1 MMNFKHI
8 IAGALIAAASNVATA
23 DRIKDYASFSG
34 VRQNQLVGYG
44 LVVGLD
50 GTGDQTAQTP
60 FAVQSTLSMLQKLGV
75 TLPPNAQLQLKNL
88 ATVIVTANMPA
99 FGKIGQ
105 PIDVTVSSMG
115 NAKSLRGGTL
125 IATPLKGLDGQSYA
139 VAQGSIIVSGAGTEV
154 GLNRTTINHLTVGGV
169 PAGATIERTIPTEL
183 GNNGTM
189 LLELNSNTD
198 FQMAGK
204 VADSVN
210 QVFPGKARAL
220 DGRSVEL
227 TVPADS
233 YQRVTF
239 LGQVEN
245 LPLGGPIHGARVII
259 NARSGSVV
267 LNQSVRVDECAV
279 AHGNLMIQITTE
291 PEVSQPGALS
301 NGKTKVVERQTIQV
315 KQAPGQFVRLPA
327 DTNLMQ
333 VVNAINNTGA
343 TPADLIAVLQ
353 AMRAAGAL
361 RAEIDVI

>member
-1 MMNFKHI
+1 MNKI
-8 IAGALIAAASNVATA
+8 KYLLVGALLVSSAGSALA
-23 DRIKDYASFSG
+23 DRIKDYAAFSG

-139 VAQGSIIVSGAGTEV
+139 VAQGSIIVSGAGAEV
-154 GLNRTTINHLTVGGV
+154 GANRTTINHLNVGLV

-189 LLELNSNTD
+189 LLELKNSTD

-204 VADSVN
+204 IADSVN

-227 TVPADS
+227 LVPTDS
-233 YQRVTF
+233 YQRVSF

-267 LNQSVRVDECAV
+267 LNQAVRVDECAV
-279 AHGNLMIQITTE
+279 AHGNLMIQITSE
-291 PEVSQPGALS
+291 PEVSQPGPLS
-301 NGKTKVVERQTIQV
+301 AGKTKTVEKQSIQI

-327 DTNLMQ
+327 GTNLMQ

-343 TPADLIAVLQ
+343 TPSDMIAILQ